1 MVVMLEREIKMIVNS
16 DIKEENSL
24 SMLELIDDIQRL
36 CLTHRFETD
45 IQKALDKFACFEKC
59 YPVKNMSLHTVALH
73 FRLLRQNAYVI
84 SQDRGEIIIKECCT
98 GHEDLK
104 DILSLYEASHLAYEG
119 EDILDKAKKH
129 TTEYLDNVLLEMD
142 SSDNYED
149 MKELIRHSLDI
160 PLHRRMLML
169 EARWYIELCKKKEGT
184 NLTLLELAKLEFNMA
199 QSVLQQDLKNTSW
212 WWNNL
217 GLAKELSFSRDRLV
231 ECFFWSVS
239 LMFEPQFSSYRR
251 GLTKVSSFITTIDD
265 IYDIYGTM
273 NELELF
279 TDAVERW
286 DINSIQ
292 SLPNY
297 MKICFLAL
305 YNTINEMAYEFL
317 RKHGYNIIPNLAKLW
332 ADMLKAF
339 LKEARWSHNEYAP
352 PTFSEYL
359 DNAWRSVSGAVILVH
374 TCYLLDG
381 DEHLNDFDSTKK
393 TLLQLMSNDRI
404 LQWPSIIF
412 RLCNDLATSSEE
424 IARGETTNSISCY
437 MNDNGVSEEQ
447 ARQHIECLIDE
458 AWKKMNQELF
468 LIAKDI
474 VGSNAF
480 VKSFLRSAINLA
492 RMAHCIYQSGDSHGT
507 PNLESKKQVLALI
520 VEPIIG

>member
-1 MVVMLEREIKMIVNS
+1 
-16 DIKEENSL
+16 
-24 SMLELIDDIQRL
+24 
-36 CLTHRFETD
+36 
-45 IQKALDKFACFEKC
+45 
-59 YPVKNMSLHTVALH
+59 MS
-73 FRLLRQNAYVI
+73 
-84 SQDRGEIIIKECCT
+84 DRGEIIIKECCT

-317 RKHGYNIIPNLAKLW
+317 RKHGYNIIPNLAKL
-332 ADMLKAF
+332 
-339 LKEARWSHNEYAP
+339 
-352 PTFSEYL
+352 
-359 DNAWRSVSGAVILVH
+359 
-374 TCYLLDG
+374 
-381 DEHLNDFDSTKK
+381 
-393 TLLQLMSNDRI
+393 
-404 LQWPSIIF
+404 
-412 RLCNDLATSSEE
+412 EE

>member
-1 MVVMLEREIKMIVNS
+1 
-16 DIKEENSL
+16 
-24 SMLELIDDIQRL
+24 
-36 CLTHRFETD
+36 
-45 IQKALDKFACFEKC
+45 
-59 YPVKNMSLHTVALH
+59 MS
-73 FRLLRQNAYVI
+73 
-84 SQDRGEIIIKECCT
+84 DRGEIIIKECCT

-317 RKHGYNIIPNLAKLW
+317 RKHGYNIIPNLAKL
-332 ADMLKAF
+332 
-339 LKEARWSHNEYAP
+339 
-352 PTFSEYL
+352 
-359 DNAWRSVSGAVILVH
+359 V
-374 TCYLLDG
+374 
-381 DEHLNDFDSTKK
+381 
-393 TLLQLMSNDRI
+393 
-404 LQWPSIIF
+404 
-412 RLCNDLATSSEE
+412 
-424 IARGETTNSISCY
+424 
-437 MNDNGVSEEQ
+437 
-447 ARQHIECLIDE
+447 
-458 AWKKMNQELF
+458 
-468 LIAKDI
+468 
-474 VGSNAF
+474 
-480 VKSFLRSAINLA
+480 
-492 RMAHCIYQSGDSHGT
+492 
-507 PNLESKKQVLALI
+507 
-520 VEPIIG
+520 

>member
-1 MVVMLEREIKMIVNS
+1 
-16 DIKEENSL
+16 
-24 SMLELIDDIQRL
+24 
-36 CLTHRFETD
+36 
-45 IQKALDKFACFEKC
+45 
-59 YPVKNMSLHTVALH
+59 MSLHTVALH

-84 SQDRGEIIIKECCT
+84 SQDVFRKFMSDRGEIIIKECCT

-412 RLCNDLATSSEE
+412 RLCNDLATSS
-424 IARGETTNSISCY
+424 
-437 MNDNGVSEEQ
+437 V
-447 ARQHIECLIDE
+447 
-458 AWKKMNQELF
+458 
-468 LIAKDI
+468 
-474 VGSNAF
+474 
-480 VKSFLRSAINLA
+480 RSS
-492 RMAHCIYQSGDSHGT
+492 Y
-507 PNLESKKQVLALI
+507 
-520 VEPIIG
+520 

>member
-1 MVVMLEREIKMIVNS
+1 
-16 DIKEENSL
+16 
-24 SMLELIDDIQRL
+24 
-36 CLTHRFETD
+36 
-45 IQKALDKFACFEKC
+45 
-59 YPVKNMSLHTVALH
+59 MS
-73 FRLLRQNAYVI
+73 
-84 SQDRGEIIIKECCT
+84 DRGEIIIKECCT

-381 DEHLNDFDSTKK
+381 DEHKK

-412 RLCNDLATSSEE
+412 RLCNDLATSS
-424 IARGETTNSISCY
+424 
-437 MNDNGVSEEQ
+437 V
-447 ARQHIECLIDE
+447 
-458 AWKKMNQELF
+458 
-468 LIAKDI
+468 
-474 VGSNAF
+474 
-480 VKSFLRSAINLA
+480 RSS
-492 RMAHCIYQSGDSHGT
+492 Y
-507 PNLESKKQVLALI
+507 
-520 VEPIIG
+520 

>member
-1 MVVMLEREIKMIVNS
+1 
-16 DIKEENSL
+16 
-24 SMLELIDDIQRL
+24 MLELIDDIQRL

-45 IQKALDKFACFEKC
+45 IHKALDKFACFEKC

-73 FRLLRQNAYVI
+73 FRLLRQNDYAI
-84 SQDRGEIIIKECCT
+84 SQDVFRKFVSDRGEILIKECCT
-98 GHEDLK
+98 VHEDLK

-142 SSDNYED
+142 SSDTYED
-149 MKELIRHSLDI
+149 MKELIRHSLEI

-184 NLTLLELAKLEFNMA
+184 NLALLELAKLEFNMA

-231 ECFFWSVS
+231 ECFFWAVS
-239 LMFEPQFSSYRR
+239 
-251 GLTKVSSFITTIDD
+251 TTIDD

-286 DINSIQ
+286 DINAIQ

-305 YNTINEMAYEFL
+305 YNTINEMAYGFL

-339 LKEARWSHNEYAP
+339 LKEARWSHKEYAP

-359 DNAWRSVSGAVILVH
+359 DNAWRSVSGAVILFH
-374 TCYLLDG
+374 TCYLLD
-381 DEHLNDFDSTKK
+381 DDSTKK

-507 PNLESKKQVLALI
+507 PNPESKKQVLALI
-520 VEPIIG
+520 VEPITG